1 MGKVKIGLL
10 QFFTLTVLFELGT
23 ALVVNLGMSAGR
35 DAWMSILIGCLAGL
49 VMFSGYVYLYRKH
62 PDMPFTA
69 YTRKLLGPTAGTPVA
84 VMYIVLYMN
93 LAGRDLRDGST
104 MLAMATMHNTPLF
117 ILSMLMILS

>member
-69 YTRKLLGPTAGTPVA
+69 YTRKHTSCGNV
-84 VMYIVLYMN
+84 YCFIYEF
-93 LAGRDLRDGST
+93 GRPGS
-104 MLAMATMHNTPLF
+104 A
-117 ILSMLMILS
+117 